1 MTGEEGVRSTGK
13 VEEIDET
20 ADPDDQVKSRVA
32 DGVATELDW
41 LEGVSE
47 RNLKNYQIWYVSPSP
62 LIYS

>member
-1 MTGEEGVRSTGK
+1 MTGEEGVRSTSK

-20 ADPDDQVKSRVA
+20 ADADDEVKARVR

-47 RNLKNYQIWYVSPSP
+47 RNLKNYQIWYAPPSP